1 MKYSEV
7 LEFLM
12 NITKS
17 EYNAI
22 VQERDA
28 YKKILLAISDTE
40 KVDSIVL
47 YRIRKLLM
55 KFLLVN

>member
-1 MKYSEV
+1 
-7 LEFLM
+7 M

-40 KVDSIVL
+40 KVDGIVL